1 MAAARGEG
9 NASSA
14 SPSQSTV
21 VFCGSP
27 VPAVGNTTEEFSA
40 AETVKTIT
48 ELMVEHQQKKESEV
62 KL

>member
-21 VFCGSP
+21 VFCGNP

-48 ELMVEHQQKKESEV
+48 DS
-62 KL
+62 